1 MQRLSTSR
9 QARMVG
15 RALSSAAPRAF
26 STGVRT
32 PPRMTGALLRAKNA
46 KTLLGMTAEDLETNV
61 ILPLGEKKF
70 RGKQIYQH
78 LVNGV
83 QTIDDMTSL
92 SKDLRAKLKD
102 EGYLVGRSKI
112 HSTSKAK
119 DGTEKLV
126 LELSDGALVECVGI
140 PVDDANKD
148 RLTVC
153 VSSQVG
159 CAMACTF
166 CATGKMGF
174 SRNLTAGEIV
184 DQVIHIQDR
193 FRDQRVSN
201 IVYMGMGEPMM
212 NLRNVVQSE
221 QFINKG
227 LGIGARN
234 ITVSTV
240 GVPNT
245 IAKLAEDKLQIILAI
260 SLHAPNQKLREEL
273 IPTAKSYPLQALMED
288 CVRYFQATGRRVSFE
303 YILISGVND
312 DLSHARELADL
323 LQSHGNDL
331 MRSHVNI
338 IPWNA
343 IDDSDFQ
350 KPSRNRVMA
359 FMRQLKSSGV
369 SSVSV
374 RRARGAEDAAA
385 CGQLRNTLQKRRE
398 RDE

>member
-1 MQRLSTSR
+1 
-9 QARMVG
+9 
-15 RALSSAAPRAF
+15 
-26 STGVRT
+26 
-32 PPRMTGALLRAKNA
+32 
-46 KTLLGMTAEDLETNV
+46 
-61 ILPLGEKKF
+61 
-70 RGKQIYQH
+70 
-78 LVNGV
+78 
-83 QTIDDMTSL
+83 
-92 SKDLRAKLKD
+92 
-102 EGYLVGRSKI
+102 
-112 HSTSKAK
+112 
-119 DGTEKLV
+119 
-126 LELSDGALVECVGI
+126 
-140 PVDDANKD
+140 
-148 RLTVC
+148 
-153 VSSQVG
+153 
-159 CAMACTF
+159 MACTF